1 MEKTLQSSHP
11 GSSKNSVVAFL
22 LFAGSGL
29 LAVLLGLPG
38 GSTQADSDWYRA
50 LAQGQFDKVIQPFA
64 SRGLEP
70 FLVRVID
77 HISNFNVDVTFAVL
91 SSISLL
97 TCFWAL
103 ILLLPNTPSKLLWIS
118 GILFSPVWTTLFHA
132 FLLPDIFHAA
142 LLSIFCVFL
151 KKERYMES
159 ALMFVP
165 MFAARESTVLILAI
179 FLICLL
185 GRAKFKIAMVAVT
198 SSLLG
203 IGLEKWLVL
212 GTRGNRHNISQ
223 FAYLIGKLPFN
234 LLKNVFGVQLWSNTI
249 LSSYR
254 PSHVFHLPNWHIFGD
269 ISVIGLGKW
278 EPFLPIGTVLLWLGT
293 FGILPAVLLTA
304 TRGGFKS
311 YPRLSIF
318 LNFCILY
325 GASAFL
331 AGPALGA
338 SVYRLVAYG
347 WPAFT
352 CGLPQLRPNLFEN
365 RRILLVVH
373 LAASWF
379 AWFAYENRSH
389 ALVIIATLVT
399 MSSWLF
405 TIHKLRP
412 APQIPI
418 DAALSLQ
425 ARSGSLT

>member
-1 MEKTLQSSHP
+1 
-11 GSSKNSVVAFL
+11 
-22 LFAGSGL
+22 
-29 LAVLLGLPG
+29 
-38 GSTQADSDWYRA
+38 
-50 LAQGQFDKVIQPFA
+50 
-64 SRGLEP
+64 
-70 FLVRVID
+70 
-77 HISNFNVDVTFAVL
+77 
-91 SSISLL
+91 
-97 TCFWAL
+97 
-103 ILLLPNTPSKLLWIS
+103 
-118 GILFSPVWTTLFHA
+118 
-132 FLLPDIFHAA
+132 
-142 LLSIFCVFL
+142 
-151 KKERYMES
+151 MES